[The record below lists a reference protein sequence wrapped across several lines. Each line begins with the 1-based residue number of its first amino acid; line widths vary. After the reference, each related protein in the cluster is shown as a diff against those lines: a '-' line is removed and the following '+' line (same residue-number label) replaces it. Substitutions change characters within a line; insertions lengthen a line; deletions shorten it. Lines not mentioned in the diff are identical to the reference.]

1 MKTAPLFLALLFLL
15 PALRV
20 EESRPNVLLILA
32 DDLGYGDVQ
41 CLNPERGRIPTPHLD
56 RLAAEG
62 RIFTDAHSGSSVCTP
77 TRYGLLT
84 GRYAWRTRLQSGV
97 LDGGNDEPLIAED
110 RLTLGSFFQSHG
122 YHTACLGKWHLGF
135 QSEAAPGGKKAGK
148 GFGKAGLPPGATIS
162 GGPET
167 RGFDRFEG
175 CSNART
181 MGSWIE
187 GDRVAASVEP
197 IDVLPRLAE
206 RAVAHLEAR
215 AKAGGPFFLYLP
227 LTSPHTPILPTAEW
241 QGKSGLGDYGDF
253 VMMTDAVVGEV
264 LDALKRN
271 GLSESTLV
279 IFSSDNG
286 CSPQAG
292 TKELEAQGHY
302 ASERYRGYKSDIWD
316 GGHRVPFLARWPGR
330 IPAGSQSDRLL
341 CLTDVFA
348 TCAELLGETLPDDA
362 AEDSFSFLPSLLGKA
377 DPAPRPPVVHHSIQ
391 GRFAI
396 RDEHWKLSFCAG
408 SGGWSK
414 PGDKEA
420 EKAGLPRWQLHDLAA
435 DPGEKRNLLDEKP
448 EVAQRLAELL
458 RGQIDLGRSTPGSE
472 AKNDV
477 KVRSPF
483 AGNEDR

>member
-1 MKTAPLFLALLFLL
+1 MKTAPLFPAVLFLL
-15 PALRV
+15 QAIQAEGPP
-20 EESRPNVLLILA
+20 PNVLLILA

-56 RLAAEG
+56 RLAAGG

-197 IDVLPRLAE
+197 IDVLPRLSD

-264 LDALKRN
+264 LDALERN
-271 GLSESTLV
+271 GLSENTLV

-316 GGHRVPFLARWPGR
+316 GGHRVPFIAHWPGR
-330 IPAGSQSDRLL
+330 IPADSRSDRLF

-348 TCAELLGETLPDDA
+348 TCAALLGETLPDDA
-362 AEDSFSFLPSLLGKA
+362 AEDSFSFMPSLFGEA
-377 DPAPRPPVVHHSIQ
+377 DAAQRPPVVHHSIQ

-396 RDEHWKLSFCAG
+396 RDENWKLSFCAG

-435 DPGEKRNLLDEKP
+435 DPGETRNLLEENP
-448 EVAQRLAELL
+448 EVAERLAELL
-458 RGQIDLGRSTPGSE
+458 RGQIDRGRSTPGPE

-483 AGNEDR
+483 ASNETR

>member
-1 MKTAPLFLALLFLL
+1 M
-15 PALRV
+15 
-20 EESRPNVLLILA
+20 LLILA

-56 RLAAEG
+56 RLAAGG

-97 LDGGNDEPLIAED
+97 LDGGNDEPLIAAD
-110 RLTLGSFFQSHG
+110 RLTLGGFFQARG

-148 GFGKAGLPPGATIS
+148 GFGKAGLPLGATIS

-187 GDRVAASVEP
+187 GNRVVATVEP

-215 AKAGGPFFLYLP
+215 ANAGGPFFLYLP

-241 QGKSGLGDYGDF
+241 QGRSGLGDYGDF

-264 LDALKRN
+264 LDALERN
-271 GLSESTLV
+271 GLSENTLV
-279 IFSSDNG
+279 IFGSDNG

-330 IPAGSQSDRLL
+330 IPAGSRSDRLI

-348 TCAELLGETLPDDA
+348 TCAALLGETLPDDA
-362 AEDSFSFLPSLLGKA
+362 AEDSFSFLPSLLGEA
-377 DPAPRPPVVHHSIQ
+377 DAAPRPPVVHHSIQ

-420 EKAGLPRWQLHDLAA
+420 EKAALPRWQLNNLAT
-435 DPGEKRNLLDEKP
+435 DPGETRNLLEENP
-448 EVAQRLAELL
+448 EVVERLAELL
-458 RGQIDLGRSTPGSE
+458 RGQIDHGRSTPGPV

-483 AGNEDR
+483 ASNESR